1 MSLHK
6 PSGFCLKNIGEMY
19 SPVSCSHFDTTH
31 FAKSFWISEFMTG
44 LSYFENCGI
53 QELFFFW

>member
-44 LSYFENCGI
+44 LSYFEN
-53 QELFFFW
+53 